1 MVAVAGAVFV
11 SASLMASGN
20 PASGAAGPK
29 ATSAASATSA
39 TSAASVTSARVGSP
53 SPDPSTW
60 TNAQLANELVL
71 AGVDMGSLKKARA
84 WARGGIG
91 GIVLFGKP
99 PRSLGKQ
106 LAALRKASPM
116 SRILVSSDEE
126 GGLVQR
132 LGGLLGRLPSARK
145 IGSTKSP
152 AQAGAMA
159 HRYGAA
165 MKRLG
170 VNVSLGPVADV
181 GVPGSYIYGDGRAF
195 STNPNTVGNY
205 VRAWMGGL
213 SSSGVMSV
221 VKHWPG
227 HGSAANTHIGS
238 GRTPS
243 WSAMLDKDEV
253 PFQAAFAA
261 NAPAVMV
268 GHLDVPGLTEPGIPA
283 TMSAAALS
291 YLRAAAGPDT
301 LIMTDSLSMGAVT
314 TAMHQTGAQAAV
326 RSLIAGADLAL
337 VSTAD
342 PLAIARAIEAAI
354 NDGRLPREA
363 AIVHASRVLSAQVAW
378 R

>member
-1 MVAVAGAVFV
+1 MYSRITYRIIAVAGAVLV
-11 SASLMASGN
+11 SASLMASS
-20 PASGAAGPK
+20 ASSTGATG
-29 ATSAASATSA
+29 ATGAR
-39 TSAASVTSARVGSP
+39 VGSARVGNP
-53 SPDPSTW
+53 SPDPSSW
-60 TNAQLANELVL
+60 TNAQLASELVL
-71 AGVDMGSLKKARA
+71 AGVDMGYLKKARG
-84 WARGGIG
+84 WAREGIG

-116 SRILVSSDEE
+116 GRILVSSDEE

-145 IGSTKSP
+145 IGATKSP

-159 HRYGAA
+159 HRYGMA

-181 GVPGSYIYGDGRAF
+181 GVPGSYIYADGRAF
-195 STNPNTVGNY
+195 STNPKTVGDY

-213 SSSGVMSV
+213 RSSGVMSV

-227 HGSAANTHIGS
+227 HGSAANTHVGS

-243 WSAMLDKDEV
+243 WSAMLGQDEV

-261 NAPAVMV
+261 KAPAVMV
-268 GHLDVPGLTEPGIPA
+268 GHLDVPGLTESGIPA
-283 TMSAAALS
+283 TMSAPALS
-291 YLRAAAGPDT
+291 YLRTAAGPDT

-314 TAMHQTGAQAAV
+314 TAMHQTSAQAAV

-363 AIVHASRVLSAQVAW
+363 AIARAGRVLSAQVAW